1 MIQCGP
7 ADGRWAAVMD
17 GAGGRSIDR
26 EARSC
31 LLAQVRWATSLGFV
45 CWECRRSK
53 ADHGEGENRKLPGV
67 RVQRPTGNQNH
78 YRRGRSRFAV
88 VGFVMQEWKVR
99 KARGRRS
106 EIGRAVAKRDT
117 SHERWMEAGR
127 SIPLEGGTSSGARQL
142 LAATSTSS
150 GHSTRQAALRLNRCA
165 R

>member
-17 GAGGRSIDR
+17 GAGGRSIAKRAAACWPGSDGR
-26 EARSC
+26 P
-31 LLAQVRWATSLGFV
+31 WGFV

-53 ADHGEGENRKLPGV
+53 ADHGEGENRKLPEV

-78 YRRGRSRFAV
+78 YRRGKSRFAV
-88 VGFVMQEWKVR
+88 LGFVMQEWKVR